1 MSFALKAV
9 HRADGMKHSS
19 IRVSQMLRWGSA
31 WLTCSLPQFGCNK
44 GLDRSSEDREKRM
57 GSERK
62 SHRDDVEG
70 ELGNN
75 TDAQTG
81 EGANP

>member
-1 MSFALKAV
+1 
-9 HRADGMKHSS
+9 
-19 IRVSQMLRWGSA
+19 
-31 WLTCSLPQFGCNK
+31 
-44 GLDRSSEDREKRM
+44 M